1 VKYVRVNQRIMA
13 KTVRVVGPE
22 GDQLGVFPIEQALKK
37 AEEFDLDLVEVA
49 AQAKPPVC
57 RIIDFSKYKYEQNK
71 REREIKKH
79 QKQAQLK
86 EVRIRPRIDPHDYEV
101 KLKHIKEFLEKK
113 HKVRVR
119 MWFRGRERVRMW
131 FRGREIAHKDIGHK
145 VIDKLLKDVEG
156 VGRVDRE
163 AHMLGKTMV
172 LILSPK

>member
-1 VKYVRVNQRIMA
+1 MKYVRVNERIFA

-22 GDQLGVFPIEQALKK
+22 GEQLGVFPKDMALKK

-49 AQAKPPVC
+49 PQANPPVC
-57 RIIDFSKYKYEQNK
+57 RVIDFSKYKYEQEK
-71 REREIKKH
+71 REREVRKH

-86 EVRIRPRIDPHDYEV
+86 EVRMRPRIDNHDYEV

-119 MWFRGRERVRMW
+119 MWFRGRE
-131 FRGREIAHKDIGHK
+131 IAHKDIGNK
-145 VIDKLLKDVEG
+145 VIDKLLKDVDK

-163 AHMLGKTMV
+163 PHMLGKTLV
-172 LILSPK
+172 LILSPR